1 MSVEYET
8 FYTKIRGVTQT
19 NLNGIKR
26 QKLIKNLKVGQPV
39 FCLREFNNPYD
50 KNAIAVYDT
59 EKNQLGYLSADLA
72 DSFAR
77 DMDKGLKL
85 TVTISSLTGGFL
97 RKRGVN
103 LHVIVIPAPKPIK
116 KTKPKSPQPRSLT
129 SHLKP

>member
-1 MSVEYET
+1 MIDKDYS
-8 FYTKIRGVTQT
+8 FYTKIRGVAQV
-19 NLNGIKR
+19 NSNGSKR
-26 QKLIKNLKVGQPV
+26 QALIKHLKIGQPV
-39 FCLREFNNPYD
+39 FCIREPNNPYD

-59 EKNQLGYLSADLA
+59 EKNQLGYLSTDLA

-103 LHVIVIPAPKPIK
+103 LHVIVVPAPKPIK
-116 KTKPKSPQPRSLT
+116 KTKPIRS
-129 SHLKP
+129 